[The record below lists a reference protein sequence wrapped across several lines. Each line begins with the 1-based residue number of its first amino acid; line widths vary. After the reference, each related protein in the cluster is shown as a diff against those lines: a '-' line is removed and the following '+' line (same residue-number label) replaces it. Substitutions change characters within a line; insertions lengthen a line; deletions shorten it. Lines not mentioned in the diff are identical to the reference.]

1 MKATKDTTP
10 FELIDEGLDN
20 NPYFKREYPM
30 VRDGSPLC
38 WAFYVQMVPT
48 MCEQEVINNFFQNLS
63 HPGDPLFQHLND
75 LVLEP
80 HEHKDLAAYL
90 LKTYQLLDASMC
102 SDIEEFANAFT
113 NAVET
118 IYGEQDDFAMPT
130 DNPIWDA
137 TVSNVPSAPR
147 SMAILGLFIDDFSP
161 DNLEATLHNQIPSQR
176 MYSNP
181 STSERVVEVEKQRMY
196 AARVAALTEIF
207 KLCDTIFNE
216 EKHELD
222 PQTLSI
228 IVEDINNKHMNTPE
242 LPDWAITKPAREPK
256 EPKPVMPTVP
266 NVEPKPAVP
275 PAPKAEPVVPPA
287 PKVEPKPVV
296 PPAPNVEPKPTVPPP
311 APKAEPVVP
320 PAPKVEPKPVI
331 PPAPKVEPKPAA
343 LPAPKVEPKP
353 VIPPAPKVEPKPAV
367 LPAPKVE
374 PKPAA
379 LPAPKVEPKPVVPP
393 APKVEPK
400 PVVPPAPKVEPK
412 PVVPPAPKVE
422 PKAVVPPGGVV
433 VSEEPAPTAPAA
445 PAPVVPAT
453 AAPAAGDDS
462 DLGDIVIGEPEPEEI
477 PSEEPAADEDSSSLD
492 GDMDKGALPPGTP
505 AASARRINVPQQVL
519 MEIYNHAGS
528 REQIT
533 DALRHVE
540 QDIMDNTPNA
550 QFLVRFV
557 PGVTQEVIKDILVNR
572 TASGRYINRS
582 TGRTGDAIPHTNLTG
597 GSTYTA
603 GTRTRALGPV
613 EVPPGFAQENSSVLW
628 DEPVITTMG
637 YPFINFGAPEIYTIL
652 KDKDE
657 KRVKQAYKKLKKQL
671 KKVGLSDPI
680 KVLKDFKNSA
690 GVPCAINRLTVDS
703 SDLLE
708 TGNANI
714 LATVYPRAAS
724 TIRAAIGT
732 IPLTRDFIVEMYKVL
747 SPTKGA
753 RIYMDALGM
762 SEDEYADTLNTEGRP
777 PIYIFIPK
785 EKLSF
790 KKAPAGFIAR
800 LFTSSKKPTLVEAK
814 IGTHS
819 GGFVMPFKTAQMLF
833 TEI

>member
-1 MKATKDTTP
+1 MKAMKDATP
-10 FELIDEGLDN
+10 FELIDERLDN

-30 VRDGSPLC
+30 VRGGSPLC

-48 MCEQEVINNFFQNLS
+48 LCDQEVINNFFQNLS
-63 HPGDPLFQHLND
+63 HPEDPLFQHLND

-90 LKTYQLLDASMC
+90 LKTYQLIDASMGN
-102 SDIEEFANAFT
+102 DIEEFANVFT
-113 NAVET
+113 NALET
-118 IYGEQDDFAMPT
+118 IYGERDDFAMPA

-196 AARVAALTEIF
+196 AARVAALTQIF
-207 KLCDTIFNE
+207 KLCDTIFDE

-228 IVEDINNKHMNTPE
+228 IVEDINNKYMNTPE
-242 LPDWAITKPAREPK
+242 LPDWAIGTPAPKPDIPDTTAIEPPAPKVEPK
-256 EPKPVMPTVP
+256 VEPKPVVPTAP
-266 NVEPKPAVP
+266 KVEPKPVA
-275 PAPKAEPVVPPA
+275 PPA
-287 PKVEPKPVV
+287 PKVEPKP
-296 PPAPNVEPKPTVPPP
+296 A
-311 APKAEPVVP
+311 A
-320 PAPKVEPKPVI
+320 I
-331 PPAPKVEPKPAA
+331 PAPKVEPKPAA

-353 VIPPAPKVEPKPAV
+353 
-367 LPAPKVE
+367 
-374 PKPAA
+374 AA
-379 LPAPKVEPKPVVPP
+379 I
-393 APKVEPK
+393 
-400 PVVPPAPKVEPK
+400 
-412 PVVPPAPKVE
+412 PAPKVE
-422 PKAVVPPGGVV
+422 PKAVGDVI
-433 VSEEPAPTAPAA
+433 VSEKPAPAA
-445 PAPVVPAT
+445 PA
-453 AAPAAGDDS
+453 APPGAPLKTGTPPSTGGDS
-462 DLGDIVIGEPEPEEI
+462 DLSGIVIGEPEEI
-477 PSEEPAADEDSSSLD
+477 PPGETPTEEETPASGDDVD
-492 GDMDKGALPPGTP
+492 GDMDEGALPPGTP
-505 AASARRINVPQQVL
+505 AAPARRINVPQRVL
-519 MEIYNHAGS
+519 MEIYNHASS
-528 REQIT
+528 RDQIT

-557 PGVTQEVIKDILVNR
+557 PGVTQEIIKDILVNR

-603 GTRTRALGPV
+603 ATRTRSLGPV

-680 KVLKDFKNSA
+680 KVLKDFKNSV
-690 GVPCAINRLTVDS
+690 GVPCAINRLTIDS

-708 TGNANI
+708 TGNANV
-714 LATVYPRAAS
+714 LATVYPRATS
-724 TIRAAIGT
+724 TMQAAIGT

-753 RIYMDALGM
+753 KIYMDTLGM
-762 SEDEYADTLNTEGRP
+762 TEDEYADTLNTEGRP

-785 EKLSF
+785 EKLRF

-800 LFTSSKKPTLVEAK
+800 LFTSNKKPTLVEAK

-819 GGFVMPFKTAQMLF
+819 GGFVMPFKTTRILF
-833 TEI
+833 TEV

>member
-196 AARVAALTEIF
+196 AARVTALTEIF

-216 EKHELD
+216 EKHDLD

-228 IVEDINNKHMNTPE
+228 IVEDINNKYMNTPE
-242 LPDWAITKPAREPK
+242 LPDWAIDKPALKPKEPDITAIK
-256 EPKPVMPTVP
+256 SPVQKVEPEAEPKPVVQTAPKVEPKPATLP
-266 NVEPKPAVP
+266 APKVEPKPAVP
-275 PAPKAEPVVPPA
+275 PAPKAEPKPVVPPA

-296 PPAPNVEPKPTVPPP
+296 PPAPKVETK
-311 APKAEPVVP
+311 PVVP
-320 PAPKVEPKPVI
+320 PAPKVET
-331 PPAPKVEPKPAA
+331 
-343 LPAPKVEPKP
+343 
-353 VIPPAPKVEPKPAV
+353 
-367 LPAPKVE
+367 
-374 PKPAA
+374 
-379 LPAPKVEPKPVVPP
+379 KPVVPP

-422 PKAVVPPGGVV
+422 LKPVVPPAPTVETKPVV
-433 VSEEPAPTAPAA
+433 PPAPTVETK
-445 PAPVVPAT
+445 PVVP
-453 AAPAAGDDS
+453 PAADGG
-462 DLGDIVIGEPEPEEI
+462 DLGGIVIDEPEPEEI
-477 PSEEPAADEDSSSLD
+477 PPEEPAAGEDSSNLGD
-492 GDMDKGALPPGTP
+492 DMDEGALPPGTP
-505 AASARRINVPQQVL
+505 AAPARRINVPQQVL

-533 DALRHVE
+533 DALRQVE

-557 PGVTQEVIKDILVNR
+557 PGVTQEIIKDILVNR

-582 TGRTGDAIPHTNLTG
+582 AGRTGDAIPHTNLTG

-657 KRVKQAYKKLKKQL
+657 KRVKQAYNKLKKQL
-671 KKVGLSDPI
+671 KKVGMSDPI

-708 TGNANI
+708 TGNANV

-732 IPLTRDFIVEMYKVL
+732 IPLTGDFIVEMYKVL

-753 RIYMDALGM
+753 KIYMDTLGM
-762 SEDEYADTLNTEGRP
+762 TEDEYADTLNTEGRP

-785 EKLSF
+785 EKLRF

-800 LFTSSKKPTLVEAK
+800 LFTSNKKPTLVEAK

-819 GGFVMPFKTAQMLF
+819 GGFVMPFKTTQILF
-833 TEI
+833 TEL

>member
-1 MKATKDTTP
+1 MKAMKDATP
-10 FELIDEGLDN
+10 FELIDERLDN

-48 MCEQEVINNFFQNLS
+48 MCEQKVINNFFQNLS
-63 HPGDPLFQHLND
+63 HPEDPLFQQLND

-90 LKTYQLLDASMC
+90 LKTYQLLDASMGI
-102 SDIEEFANAFT
+102 DIEEFANAFT
-113 NAVET
+113 NALET
-118 IYGEQDDFAMPT
+118 IYGERDDFVMPT

-147 SMAILGLFIDDFSP
+147 SMAILGLFIDEFSP

-222 PQTLSI
+222 PQTFSI

-256 EPKPVMPTVP
+256 K
-266 NVEPKPAVP
+266 
-275 PAPKAEPVVPPA
+275 
-287 PKVEPKPVV
+287 PKPVV
-296 PPAPNVEPKPTVPPP
+296 PTVPNVEPKPTVPPP

-343 LPAPKVEPKP
+343 LPAPKF
-353 VIPPAPKVEPKPAV
+353 
-367 LPAPKVE
+367 E

-445 PAPVVPAT
+445 PAPVVPAP

-462 DLGDIVIGEPEPEEI
+462 DLSGIVINETEPEEI
-477 PSEEPAADEDSSSLD
+477 PVSEKPARAELPADSGDSD
-492 GDMDKGALPPGTP
+492 NDMDKGALPPGTP
-505 AASARRINVPQQVL
+505 AAPARRINVPQQVL

-533 DALRHVE
+533 DALRQVE

-557 PGVTQEVIKDILVNR
+557 PGVTQEIIKDILINR

-603 GTRTRALGPV
+603 AARTRALGPV

-690 GVPCAINRLTVDS
+690 GVPCAINRLTIDS

-708 TGNANI
+708 TGNANV
-714 LATVYPRAAS
+714 LATVYPRATS
-724 TIRAAIGT
+724 TMQAAIGT

-753 RIYMDALGM
+753 KIYMDTLGM
-762 SEDEYADTLNTEGRP
+762 TEDEYADTLNTEGRP

-785 EKLSF
+785 EKLRF

-800 LFTSSKKPTLVEAK
+800 LFTSNKKPTLVEAK

-819 GGFVMPFKTAQMLF
+819 GGFVMPFKTTQILF
-833 TEI
+833 TEL

>member
-1 MKATKDTTP
+1 MKFMKDATP
-10 FELIDEGLDN
+10 FELLDERLDN

-30 VRDGSPLC
+30 VRGGSPLC

-48 MCEQEVINNFFQNLS
+48 LCEQEVINNFFQNLS
-63 HPGDPLFQHLND
+63 HPEDPLFQHLND

-90 LKTYQLLDASMC
+90 LKTYQLLDASMGN
-102 SDIEEFANAFT
+102 DIEEFANAFT

-118 IYGEQDDFAMPT
+118 IYGERDDFAMPT

-228 IVEDINNKHMNTPE
+228 IVEDINNKYMNTPE
-242 LPDWAITKPAREPK
+242 LPDWAITKPARIPK
-256 EPKPVMPTVP
+256 EPK
-266 NVEPKPAVP
+266 
-275 PAPKAEPVVPPA
+275 PVVPPA
-287 PKVEPKPVV
+287 PKVEPNPAV
-296 PPAPNVEPKPTVPPP
+296 PT

-353 VIPPAPKVEPKPAV
+353 AALPAPKVEPKPAVPPAPKVEPKPVIPPAPKVEPKPAA

-379 LPAPKVEPKPVVPP
+379 LPAPKVEPKPAVPPAPKVEPKPAVPP

-400 PVVPPAPKVEPK
+400 PVVPT
-412 PVVPPAPKVE
+412 
-422 PKAVVPPGGVV
+422 GDVV
-433 VSEEPAPTAPAA
+433 VSEEPAPAAPAA
-445 PAPVVPAT
+445 PAATPAP
-453 AAPAAGDDS
+453 AAPAAGGDS
-462 DLGDIVIGEPEPEEI
+462 DLGDIVIGEPEPEAI
-477 PSEEPAADEDSSSLD
+477 PPEEPAADEDSSSLD
-492 GDMDKGALPPGTP
+492 GDMDEDALPPGTP
-505 AASARRINVPQQVL
+505 AAPARRINVPQRVL
-519 MEIYNHAGS
+519 MEIYNHAS
-528 REQIT
+528 SKDQIT

-557 PGVTQEVIKDILVNR
+557 PGVTQEIIKDILVNR

-597 GSTYTA
+597 GTTYTA
-603 GTRTRALGPV
+603 ATRTRALGPV

-680 KVLKDFKNSA
+680 KVLKDFKNSV
-690 GVPCAINRLTVDS
+690 GVPCAINRLTIDS

-708 TGNANI
+708 TGNANV
-714 LATVYPRAAS
+714 LATVYPRATS
-724 TIRAAIGT
+724 TMQAAIGT

-753 RIYMDALGM
+753 KIYMDTLGM
-762 SEDEYADTLNTEGRP
+762 TEDEYADTLNTEGRP

-785 EKLSF
+785 EKLRF

-800 LFTSSKKPTLVEAK
+800 LFTSNKKPTLVEAK

-819 GGFVMPFKTAQMLF
+819 GGFVMPFKTTRILF
-833 TEI
+833 TEV

>member
-1 MKATKDTTP
+1 MKAIKDATP
-10 FELIDEGLDN
+10 FELIDERLDN

-30 VRDGSPLC
+30 VHGGSPLC

-48 MCEQEVINNFFQNLS
+48 LCEQEVINNFFQNLS
-63 HPGDPLFQHLND
+63 HPEDPLFQHLND
-75 LVLEP
+75 LVLKP

-90 LKTYQLLDASMC
+90 LKTYQLLDASMGI
-102 SDIEEFANAFT
+102 DIEEFANAFA

-118 IYGEQDDFAMPT
+118 IYGERDDFAMST

-176 MYSNP
+176 MYSSP
-181 STSERVVEVEKQRMY
+181 STAERVVEVEKQRMY

-216 EKHELD
+216 EKHKPD

-228 IVEDINNKHMNTPE
+228 IVEDINNKYMNTPE
-242 LPDWAITKPAREPK
+242 LPDWAITKPAQEPK
-256 EPKPVMPTVP
+256 ETKPIVPT
-266 NVEPKPAVP
+266 
-275 PAPKAEPVVPPA
+275 A

-296 PPAPNVEPKPTVPPP
+296 PPAPKVEPKPIVPP
-311 APKAEPVVP
+311 APKVEPKVEPKPVVP
-320 PAPKVEPKPVI
+320 PSPKVEPKPVVTPAPKVEPKPVI
-331 PPAPKVEPKPAA
+331 PPAPKVEPKPVV
-343 LPAPKVEPKP
+343 PT
-353 VIPPAPKVEPKPAV
+353 
-367 LPAPKVE
+367 
-374 PKPAA
+374 
-379 LPAPKVEPKPVVPP
+379 APKVEPKPVVPP

-400 PVVPPAPKVEPK
+400 PA
-412 PVVPPAPKVE
+412 VPPAPKVE

-433 VSEEPAPTAPAA
+433 VSEEPAPTAPAD
-445 PAPVVPAT
+445 PAPVVPA
-453 AAPAAGDDS
+453 PAAHAAGGDS
-462 DLGDIVIGEPEPEEI
+462 DLGGIIIGEPEPEEI
-477 PSEEPAADEDSSSLD
+477 PSEEPAADADSSVSD
-492 GDMDKGALPPGTP
+492 SDMDEGALPPGTP
-505 AASARRINVPQQVL
+505 AGPARRINVPQRVL
-519 MEIYNHAGS
+519 MEIYNHASS
-528 REQIT
+528 RDQIT

-680 KVLKDFKNSA
+680 KVLKDFKNSV
-690 GVPCAINRLTVDS
+690 GVPCAINRLTIDS

-708 TGNANI
+708 TGNANV
-714 LATVYPRAAS
+714 LATVYPRAMS
-724 TIRAAIGT
+724 TMQAAIGT

-753 RIYMDALGM
+753 KIYMDTLGM
-762 SEDEYADTLNTEGRP
+762 TEDEYADTLNTEGRP

-785 EKLSF
+785 EKLRF

-800 LFTSSKKPTLVEAK
+800 LFTSNKKPTLVEAK

-819 GGFVMPFKTAQMLF
+819 GGFVMPFKTTRILF
-833 TEI
+833 TEV

>member
-1 MKATKDTTP
+1 MKAIKDATP
-10 FELIDEGLDN
+10 FELIDERLDN
-20 NPYFKREYPM
+20 SPYFKREYPM
-30 VRDGSPLC
+30 VRGGSPLC

-63 HPGDPLFQHLND
+63 HPEVPLFQHLND

-90 LKTYQLLDASMC
+90 LKTYQLLDASMGT
-102 SDIEEFANAFT
+102 DIEEFANAFT

-118 IYGEQDDFAMPT
+118 IYGERDDFAMPT

-196 AARVAALTEIF
+196 AARVAALTQIF

-228 IVEDINNKHMNTPE
+228 IVEDINNKYMNTPE
-242 LPDWAITKPAREPK
+242 LPDWAITK
-256 EPKPVMPTVP
+256 
-266 NVEPKPAVP
+266 
-275 PAPKAEPVVPPA
+275 PVVPPA

-296 PPAPNVEPKPTVPPP
+296 PPAP
-311 APKAEPVVP
+311 KAE
-320 PAPKVEPKPVI
+320 
-331 PPAPKVEPKPAA
+331 
-343 LPAPKVEPKP
+343 
-353 VIPPAPKVEPKPAV
+353 
-367 LPAPKVE
+367 
-374 PKPAA
+374 
-379 LPAPKVEPKPVVPP
+379 PVVPP

-412 PVVPPAPKVE
+412 PVVPPIPKVEPKPAVPPTPKEEPKPVTPTTPKMEPKPVAPTAPKVE
-422 PKAVVPPGGVV
+422 PKPAALPAPKVEPKPAVPPAPKADAKHADGVA
-433 VSEEPAPTAPAA
+433 VSEEPVPTAPTAPEAPEAPAA
-445 PAPVVPAT
+445 PAAS
-453 AAPAAGDDS
+453 DDLS
-462 DLGDIVIGEPEPEEI
+462 GIVINETEPEEI
-477 PSEEPAADEDSSSLD
+477 PVSEKPARAELPVDSGDSD
-492 GDMDKGALPPGTP
+492 NDMDKGALPPGTP
-505 AASARRINVPQQVL
+505 AAPARRINVPQQVL

-533 DALRHVE
+533 DALRQVE

-550 QFLVRFV
+550 QFLVSFV
-557 PGVTQEVIKDILVNR
+557 PGVTQEIIKDILVNR
-572 TASGRYINRS
+572 TASGRYVNRS
-582 TGRTGDAIPHTNLTG
+582 SGRTGDAIPHTNLTG

-603 GTRTRALGPV
+603 AARTRALGPV

-628 DEPVITTMG
+628 DDPVITTMG

-657 KRVKQAYKKLKKQL
+657 KRVKQAYNKLKKQL
-671 KKVGLSDPI
+671 KKVGMSDPI

-708 TGNANI
+708 TGNANV

-819 GGFVMPFKTAQMLF
+819 GGFVMPFKTTQMLF